1 MKTTFGVIVT
11 SRGIFPGHLIEE
23 AKKQLFSL
31 LEKHNMNYIVLPSEE
46 TLTGAIQTEDDAE
59 KCAAL
64 FRRYAD
70 IIKGIIVCLPNFGEE
85 APVYSAIH
93 RAGLDVP
100 VLIQACDDSDD
111 KLGLDD
117 RRDAFCGKLSLCN
130 NLYYGGIKFTNTSL
144 HTCRIDSAEFESDLQ
159 RFEKVCRV
167 VFKMKRAR
175 IGLIGMRPDGFR
187 TVRVSEKILQKNG
200 ITTVVA
206 DLSEIIAAA
215 KAVDDTEQIYKQ
227 IERIRN
233 YGNISEDVP
242 KEKLELQARLFIAV
256 KNWLAQNKC
265 DAFCMQCWESLERN
279 YGCAACLT
287 MSMLGEEGIPGA
299 CESDVMGA
307 VTMLALNEA
316 AGNKSAYMD
325 WNNNFTEDRNVC
337 INQHCGNFPK
347 TFFGSPIEISN
358 LDVLAKGMG
367 SEICFGACKGQVAA
381 GTMTYAKIATDD
393 CRGVIKAYFGDGEF
407 LDQQVPS
414 FGALSAWKVPELQK
428 LLRYMCENGFE
439 HHVAAVRSQ
448 CSDILEEAFYKY
460 LGWEVYRHG

>member
-1 MKTTFGVIVT
+1 MKNTFGIIVT
-11 SRGIFPGHLIEE
+11 SRGIFPGHLIEG

-31 LEKHNMNYIVLPSEE
+31 LEKHGMDYVILPAEE
-46 TLTGAIQTEDDAE
+46 TPTGAVQTEEDAR
-59 KCAAL
+59 KCAKL
-64 FRRYAD
+64 FHENAD
-70 IIKGIIVCLPNFGEE
+70 RIKGIIVCLPNFGEE

-93 RAGLDVP
+93 RADLHVP
-100 VLIQACDDSDD
+100 VLIQACDDADD

-144 HTCRIDSAEFESDLQ
+144 HTCTLDSKEFEQDLL
-159 RFEKVCRV
+159 RFDRVCSV
-167 VFKMKRAR
+167 VAKMRDAR

-187 TVRVSEKILQKNG
+187 TVRTSEKILQRNG
-200 ITTVVA
+200 ITTIVA

-215 KAVDDTEQIYKQ
+215 QKIEDKEQIHNMV
-227 IERIRN
+227 ERIRA
-233 YGNISEDVP
+233 YGNVPDSISQ
-242 KEKLELQARLFIAV
+242 EKLTLQAKLITAV
-256 KNWLAQNKC
+256 EKWLTANQC

-287 MSMLGEEGIPGA
+287 MSMMGEQGIPGA

-316 AGNKSAYMD
+316 SGNKSAYMD

-347 TFFGSPIEISN
+347 SFFGVPIEISN

-367 SEICFGACKGQVAA
+367 SEICFGACKGQAAA
-381 GTMTYAKIATDD
+381 GDMTYAKVATDD
-393 CRGVIKAYFGDGEF
+393 CRGVVKAYFGDGLL
-407 LDQQVPS
+407 LDEKVPS
-414 FGALSAWKVPELQK
+414 FGALSAWKVPNLQK
-428 LLRYMCENGFE
+428 LLDYLCENGFE
-439 HHVAAVRSQ
+439 HHVATVRGQ
-448 CSDILEEAFYKY
+448 CADILKEAFGKY
-460 LGWEVYRHG
+460 LGWEVYCHE